1 MRFRSCLPQTP
12 VNPFGAPRSRALR
25 VLRSCALAAAI
36 SVPLAGASELPEL
49 PDLGDVSRG
58 VLSVAQ
64 ERQIG
69 IEVMR
74 EVRNDRSFLDDA
86 ELNAYLANLGY
97 RLASNSPDARIAFEF
112 FVMDDRLINAFALPG
127 GFIGVHTGLMATA
140 QTESELAAVIAH
152 EIAHVTQGHIA
163 RLVANQQQAQVGS
176 IVAMALALL
185 AARSNPQLAQGAIIG
200 AQAAVVQSQL
210 NFTRDMERDADRV
223 GLSILE
229 RSGFD
234 VRGMS
239 SFFERLQRAT
249 RSFETSAPAYLRTH
263 PVTTERI
270 ADALN
275 RIDTLP
281 YRQVRDDPEFQF
293 VRTRLLAMQGTP
305 REAVQTF
312 DNGLRQG
319 AYINEAAQ
327 RFGLVH
333 ALMRTRDYARA
344 QKELRALRPIAPRL
358 PMIDALEGDLL
369 VVAGNLKGAAAF
381 YQAALIEHPRYR
393 ALVYDYA
400 DLLIRTGQPRE
411 ALRIASDALQYY
423 PSDHRLFFIQ
433 ARAHAELGQ
442 VLSQGRVQAEANVL
456 LGNRALAIEQ
466 LQNALRAGDG
476 DFFELSSAESRLR
489 ELRAQQPPRKGRG

>member
-1 MRFRSCLPQTP
+1 MIPRPCPPARPPTPRF
-12 VNPFGAPRSRALR
+12 GR
-25 VLRSCALAAAI
+25 VLRACALAVAVC
-36 SVPLAGASELPEL
+36 VPLAGASDL

-58 VLSVAQ
+58 VLSTVQ
-64 ERQIG
+64 ERQLG
-69 IEVMR
+69 VEVMR
-74 EVRNDRSFLDDA
+74 EVRNDRSFMDDA

-112 FVMDDRLINAFALPG
+112 FVMNDPSINAFALPG
-127 GFIGVHTGLMATA
+127 GFIGVHTGLMAAA

-163 RLVANQQQAQVGS
+163 RLVANQQQAQIGS

-185 AARSNPQLAQGAIIG
+185 AARSNPQLAQGAIVG

-210 NFTRDMERDADRV
+210 NFTRDMEREADRV

-263 PVTTERI
+263 PMTTERI

-275 RIDTLP
+275 RIDSLP
-281 YRQVRDDPEFQF
+281 YRQVPDDPEFQF
-293 VRTRLLAMQGTP
+293 VRTRLIAMQGAP
-305 REAVQTF
+305 RDAVGTFEA
-312 DNGLRQG
+312 GLKQG
-319 AYINEAAQ
+319 AFINEAAQ

-333 ALMRTRDYARA
+333 ALMRNRELPRA
-344 QKELRALRPIAPRL
+344 MKELRSLRAIAPRL

-369 VVAGNLKGAAAF
+369 VASGNLKGAAAF
-381 YQAALIEHPRYR
+381 YQAALLEHPRYR
-393 ALVYDYA
+393 ALVYDHA
-400 DLLIRTGQPRE
+400 DVLIRLGRPAE
-411 ALRIASDALQYY
+411 ALKLASESLQYF
-423 PSDHRLFFIQ
+423 PSDHRLYFIQ
-433 ARAHAELGQ
+433 ARAYAELGRA
-442 VLSQGRVQAEANVL
+442 LSQGRAQAEANVL

-466 LQNALRAGDG
+466 LQNALKAGDG
-476 DFFELSSAESRLR
+476 DFFELSAAESRLR
-489 ELRAQQPPRKGRG
+489 ELRAVPLPRKGRV

>member
-1 MRFRSCLPQTP
+1 MPILHCPTQPPARRPDGRLPR
-12 VNPFGAPRSRALR
+12 VRRMLR
-25 VLRSCALAAAI
+25 VLRTCALAAAI
-36 SVPLAGASELPEL
+36 TVPLAGASEL

-58 VLSVAQ
+58 VLSTVQ
-64 ERQIG
+64 ERQLG
-69 IEVMR
+69 MEVMR
-74 EVRNDRSFLDDA
+74 EVRNDRNFLDDA

-97 RLASNSPDARIAFEF
+97 RLAANSPDARIPFEF
-112 FVMDDRLINAFALPG
+112 FVMNDPMINAFALPG

-239 SFFERLQRAT
+239 SFFERLQRST
-249 RSFETSAPAYLRTH
+249 RNFETSAPAYLRTH
-263 PVTTERI
+263 PMTTERI

-275 RIDTLP
+275 RIDSLP

-293 VRTRLLAMQGTP
+293 VRTRLIAMQGSP
-305 REAVQTF
+305 RDAVQSF
-312 DNGLRQG
+312 ENGLRQG
-319 AYINEAAQ
+319 AFVNEAAQ

-333 ALMRTRDYARA
+333 ALMRNREYARA
-344 QKELRALRPIAPRL
+344 QKELRTLRPMAPRL
-358 PMIDALEGDLL
+358 PLIDALEGDLL
-369 VVAGNLKGAAAF
+369 IATGNLKGAAVF
-381 YQAALIEHPRYR
+381 YQAALQEHPRYR

-400 DLLIRTGQPRE
+400 DVLIRTGQ
-411 ALRIASDALQYY
+411 AQAAIKVAADALQYY
-423 PSDHRLFFIQ
+423 PSDHRLFFVQ
-433 ARAHAELGQ
+433 ARAYSELGRM
-442 VLSQGRVQAEANVL
+442 LSQGRAQAEANVL

-489 ELRAQQPPRKGRG
+489 ELRALQPPRKGKG

>member
-1 MRFRSCLPQTP
+1 
-12 VNPFGAPRSRALR
+12 V
-25 VLRSCALAAAI
+25 AI
-36 SVPLAGASELPEL
+36 SVPIAGASDL

-58 VLSVAQ
+58 VLSTVQ
-64 ERQIG
+64 ERQLG
-69 IEVMR
+69 VEVMR
-74 EVRNDRSFLDDA
+74 EVRNDRSYLDDA

-97 RLASNSPDARIAFEF
+97 RLASNSPDARIGFEF
-112 FVMDDRLINAFALPG
+112 FVMNDPSINAFALPG
-127 GFIGVHTGLMATA
+127 GFIGVHTGLMASA

-163 RLVANQQQAQVGS
+163 RLVANQQQAQIGS

-185 AARSNPQLAQGAIIG
+185 AARSNPQLAQGAIVG

-263 PVTTERI
+263 PMTTERI

-275 RIDTLP
+275 RIDSLP
-281 YRQVRDDPEFQF
+281 YRQVPDDPEFQF
-293 VRTRLLAMQGTP
+293 VRTRLIAMQGAP
-305 REAVQTF
+305 RDAVQTF
-312 DNGLRQG
+312 ETGLRQG
-319 AYINEAAQ
+319 AFINEAAQ

-333 ALMRTRDYARA
+333 ALMRNRELPRA
-344 QKELRALRPIAPRL
+344 MKELRALRAVAPRL

-369 VVAGNLKGAAAF
+369 VASGNLKGAVAF
-381 YQAALIEHPRYR
+381 YQAALLEHPRYR
-393 ALVYDYA
+393 ALVYDQA
-400 DLLIRTGQPRE
+400 DLLIRLGRPAE
-411 ALRIASDALQYY
+411 ALKLASESLQFF
-423 PSDHRLFFIQ
+423 PSDHRLYFIQ
-433 ARAHAELGQ
+433 ARAYSEMGR
-442 VLSQGRVQAEANVL
+442 VLPQGRAQAEANVL

-466 LQNALRAGDG
+466 LQNALKAGDG
-476 DFFELSSAESRLR
+476 DFFELSAAESRLR
-489 ELRAQQPPRKGRG
+489 ELRAQQLPRKGRG

>member
-1 MRFRSCLPQTP
+1 MPLRACLPRFLANPPTP
-12 VNPFGAPRSRALR
+12 RFGRALR
-25 VLRSCALAAAI
+25 ACVLAAAV
-36 SVPLAGASELPEL
+36 SMPLAGASDL

-58 VLSVAQ
+58 VLSTVQ
-64 ERQIG
+64 ERQLG
-69 IEVMR
+69 VEVMR
-74 EVRNDRSFLDDA
+74 EVRNDRSFFDDA
-86 ELNAYLANLGY
+86 ELNAYLANLGF
-97 RLASNSPDARIAFEF
+97 RLAANSPDARIAFEF
-112 FVMDDRLINAFALPG
+112 FVMNDPSINAFALPG
-127 GFIGVHTGLMATA
+127 GFIGVHTGLMASA

-176 IVAMALALL
+176 LVAMALALL
-185 AARSNPQLAQGAIIG
+185 AARSNPQLAQGAILG

-263 PVTTERI
+263 PMTTERI

-275 RIDTLP
+275 RIDSLP
-281 YRQVRDDPEFQF
+281 YRQVPDDPEFQF

-305 REAVQTF
+305 RDAVQTF
-312 DNGLRQG
+312 EAGLKQG
-319 AYINEAAQ
+319 AFINEAAQ

-333 ALMRTRDYARA
+333 ALARNRELPRA
-344 QKELRALRPIAPRL
+344 LKELRALRAVAPRL

-369 VVAGNLKGAAAF
+369 VASGNLKGAAAL
-381 YQAALIEHPRYR
+381 YQAALREHPRYR
-393 ALVYDYA
+393 ALVYDHA
-400 DLLIRTGQPRE
+400 DVLIRLGRPAE
-411 ALRIASDALQYY
+411 ALKLASDSLQFF

-433 ARAHAELGQ
+433 ARAYSELGRA
-442 VLSQGRVQAEANVL
+442 LSQGRAQAEANVL

-466 LQNALRAGDG
+466 LQNALKAGDG
-476 DFFELSSAESRLR
+476 DFFELSAAESRLR
-489 ELRAQQPPRKGRG
+489 ELRTQQLQRKGRV